1 MSDIETR
8 AVILDTRTDT
18 QPDDIRTFTG
28 RVVPWNTPTTL
39 FPGLREQFAPGSVR
53 IDPDQPPMLFRD
65 HRTPIG
71 RITALDDHDDGL
83 HVTGHISAT
92 ATGDDTLTLIRDGVL
107 DRMSIGFEPVA
118 ADETRNADGTLITRT
133 DTIIREASIVPFPAY
148 PTAQITEHRHQEE
161 IMGEP
166 TPDTLT
172 RADLDDLATRADLEE
187 LATRADLNELSRRVE
202 TIHASP
208 AQERRDTRSAGQIIK
223 DIIGGDTATID
234 AANRWQDRAYA
245 GAGLDDIPATIP
257 AGIESL
263 VQVIDTANPV
273 AGLFKTAGL
282 PATGMQ
288 VNFLK
293 IKDKSIKVGKQ
304 AKPGDDLPGPSKVAF
319 ETASA
324 PIEVFGGWT
333 ELDLVTVQR
342 MEVPELDT
350 MLKAMAV
357 EIGKAR
363 ADRLLTALKG
373 AVDERK
379 ATDKVTISAVDSADS
394 WSDAIVDAQI
404 KFLDTGVPLDGL
416 LVSPDVFKALR
427 KLKDSSGHWLMGTF
441 GTNDNVQGVIDGLS
455 GQLGPIRV
463 TLWNKA
469 DDNTM
474 TFWARDAVSIRTNG
488 VVQLQD
494 TNVINLTGQWSLHQ
508 LSATCVERPDLLL
521 PVVVG
526 AGA

>member
-1 MSDIETR
+1 MPDIETR

-71 RITALDDHDDGL
+71 RITALDDRDDGL

-118 ADETRNADGTLITRT
+118 ADETRDADETLITRT

-166 TPDTLT
+166 APDTLT
-172 RADLDDLATRADLEE
+172 RADLDDLATRADL
-187 LATRADLNELSRRVE
+187 DELSRRLE
-202 TIHASP
+202 TIDTRTTP
-208 AQERRDTRSAGQIIK
+208 APTDTRSAGQVLK
-223 DIIGGDTATID
+223 DIVSGDAATIE
-234 AANRWQDRAYA
+234 AANRWQAREYQ
-245 GAGLDDIPATIP
+245 GATLADIPATIP
-257 AGIESL
+257 TGIESL
-263 VQVIDTANPV
+263 VRVVDTANPT
-273 AGLFKTAGL
+273 ASLFKTAAL
-282 PATGMQ
+282 PSTGMS
-288 VNFLK
+288 VPFLQ
-293 IKDKSIKVGKQ
+293 IKDTQVKVGKQ
-304 AKPGDDLPGPSKVAF
+304 AAPGADLPGPSKVAF
-319 ETASA
+319 DVKSS
-324 PIEVFGGWT
+324 PIEVLGGWT

-350 MLKAMAV
+350 MLQAMAV

-363 ADRLLTALKG
+363 AQRVVAALTSTIADRAKTTKI
-373 AVDERK
+373 V
-379 ATDKVTISAVDSADS
+379 VADPTS
-394 WSDAIVDAQI
+394 PDAWSDAIVDAQI
-404 KFLDTGVPLDGL
+404 AYLNTGLPVDGML
-416 LVSPDVFKALR
+416 AAPALFKTLR
-427 KLKDSSGHWLMGTF
+427 KLKDGKGGYVMTTYGQ
-441 GTNDNVQGVIDGLS
+441 GVNQVGVIDGLS
-455 GQLGPIRV
+455 GELGPIRV
-463 TLWNKA
+463 SLMHGA
-469 DDNTM
+469 EGNTA
-474 TFWARDAVSIRTNG
+474 TFYARDAISIRTNG

-508 LSATCVERPDLLL
+508 LSAVCIERPDLIL
-521 PVVVG
+521 PITE
-526 AGA
+526 A

>member
-1 MSDIETR
+1 MPDIETR

-18 QPDDIRTFTG
+18 QPDDERTFAG

-65 HRTPIG
+65 HSTPIG
-71 RITALDDHDDGL
+71 KITALEDRDDGL
-83 HVTGHISAT
+83 HITGHISAT

-118 ADETRNADGTLITRT
+118 ADETRDSDGTLITRT

-148 PTAQITEHRHQEE
+148 PTAQITEHRHQEDPMTDQ
-161 IMGEP
+161 I
-166 TPDTLT
+166 T
-172 RADLDDLATRADLEE
+172 RADLDTLATRADLDE
-187 LATRADLNELSRRVE
+187 LDRRLD
-202 TIHASP
+202 TIA
-208 AQERRDTRSAGQIIK
+208 AQQTTPTTRDTRSAGQIIK
-223 DIIGGDTATID
+223 DIIGGDAATID
-234 AANRWQDRAYA
+234 AANRWQDRAYQ
-245 GAGLDDIPATIP
+245 GATLADIPATIP
-257 AGIESL
+257 SGIESL

-379 ATDKVTISAVDSADS
+379 STDKVSISAVASADA

-416 LVSPDVFKALR
+416 LVSPDVFKELR
-427 KLKDSSGHWLMGTF
+427 KLKDTSGHWLMGTF

-469 DDNTM
+469 DANTM

>member
-118 ADETRNADGTLITRT
+118 ADETRDADGTLITRT

-148 PTAQITEHRHQEE
+148 PTAQITEHRHQEDHMTDQ
-161 IMGEP
+161 I
-166 TPDTLT
+166 T
-172 RADLDDLATRADLEE
+172 RADLDTLATRADLDE
-187 LATRADLNELSRRVE
+187 LTRRVE
-202 TIHASP
+202 TITAAP

-223 DIIGGDTATID
+223 AIIAGDSATID
-234 AANRWQDRAYA
+234 AANRWQDRAYQ

-293 IKDKSIKVGKQ
+293 IKDKTIKVGKQ
-304 AKPGDDLPGPSKVAF
+304 SSPGADLPGPSKVAF

-363 ADRLLTALKG
+363 ADRLLTALKS

-379 ATDKVTISAVDSADS
+379 STDKVSISAVTSADA

-416 LVSPDVFKALR
+416 LVSPDVFKELR
-427 KLKDSSGHWLMGTF
+427 KLKDTSGHWLMGTF
-441 GTNDNVQGVIDGLS
+441 GTNNNIQGVIDGLS

-469 DDNTM
+469 DANTM

>member
-1 MSDIETR
+1 MTIETR
-8 AVILDTRTDT
+8 SVTLTRAATGDTNE
-18 QPDDIRTFTG
+18 FTG
-28 RVVPWNTPTTL
+28 RLVPWNTETVL
-39 FPGLREQFAPGSVR
+39 FPGLREQFAPGSVA
-53 IDPDQPPMLFRD
+53 IDDNQPPMLFRD
-65 HRTPIG
+65 HRNPIG
-71 RITALDDHDDGL
+71 RITAIDDRDDGL
-83 HVTGHISAT
+83 YISAAVSDT
-92 ATGDDTLTLIRDGVL
+92 TEGRDTLTLIRDGVL
-107 DRMSIGFEPVA
+107 DRMSIGFEPVSH
-118 ADETRNADGTLITRT
+118 DEVSDANGTLVTRT
-133 DTIIREASIVPFPAY
+133 KVILREGSVVPFPAY
-148 PTAQITEHRHQEE
+148 PTAQITEHRHQEDPMTDQ
-161 IMGEP
+161 I
-166 TPDTLT
+166 TL
-172 RADLDDLATRADLEE
+172 ADLATLATRADLDELDRR
-187 LATRADLNELSRRVE
+187 LATIA
-202 TIHASP
+202 
-208 AQERRDTRSAGQIIK
+208 AQQTTPTTRDTRSAGQIIK
-223 DIIGGDTATID
+223 DIIGGDAATID
-234 AANRWQDRAYA
+234 AANRWQDRAYQ
-245 GAGLDDIPATIP
+245 GATLADIPATIP

-357 EIGKAR
+357 DIGKAR

-379 ATDKVTISAVDSADS
+379 ATDKVTVSAVDSADS

-469 DDNTM
+469 EANTM